1 MDYNTSRRGLVLPEY
16 GRNIQ
21 RMVNHVK
28 TIEDREERNRLAKAI
43 IQIMGTMNPH
53 LRDVAD
59 FKHKLWDHLAIISD
73 FELDVDS
80 PYPKPTR
87 EQIFKKPERLK
98 YLHSD
103 DIRFKHYGRVL
114 EDMIDK
120 AITYPD
126 GEEKNYLIEVILN
139 LMKKSYL
146 NWNRETVSDEL
157 IIHDLVYLSK
167 NRLTVPEGIKLKE
180 NKEFVSKPAPQQ
192 TFKKPSQQ
200 QTRKKNF
207 SSNNYKSKR

>member
-28 TIEDREERNRLAKAI
+28 TIDDSEERNRLAKAI

-59 FKHKLWDHLAIISD
+59 FKHKLWDHLAIIAD
-73 FELDVDS
+73 FELDVES

-87 EQIFKKPERLK
+87 AEIYQKPERLK
-98 YLHSD
+98 YQHSV

-114 EDMIDK
+114 EEMIAK
-120 AITYPD
+120 AITFEE

-139 LMKKSYL
+139 QMKKSFL
-146 NWNRETVSDEL
+146 TWNRDTVNDEL
-157 IIHDLVYLSK
+157 IYHDLMILSK
-167 NRLTVPEGIKLKE
+167 NRLRIPEGIKLKE
-180 NKEFVSKPAPQQ
+180 TKEFIVKPQSAP
-192 TFKKPSQQ
+192 KKMPPSNYKKNI
-200 QTRKKNF
+200 RKK
-207 SSNNYKSKR
+207 

>member
-28 TIEDREERNRLAKAI
+28 TVEDREERNRLAKAI

-80 PYPKPTR
+80 PYPTPTR
-87 EQIFKKPERLK
+87 EQIFKKPDRLK
-98 YLHSD
+98 YQHPD

-114 EDMIDK
+114 EDMIDN

-126 GEEKNYLIEVILN
+126 GEEKDYLIEVILN
-139 LMKKSYL
+139 LMKKSFL

-157 IIHDLVYLSK
+157 IFNDLVMLSR
-167 NRLTVPEGIKLKE
+167 NRLKVPEGIKLKE
-180 NKEFVSKPAPQQ
+180 NREFVSKPTQH
-192 TFKKPSQQ
+192 KKPTQHTQQ
-200 QTRKKNF
+200 PRKKTF
-207 SSNNYKSKR
+207 TGTNYKAKR

>member
-21 RMVNHVK
+21 RMVNYVK

-73 FELDVDS
+73 FELDVES

-87 EQIFKKPERLK
+87 EEIYQKPIRMK

-114 EDMIDK
+114 EEMIAK
-120 AITYPD
+120 AITFEE

-139 LMKKSYL
+139 QMKKSFL
-146 NWNRETVSDEL
+146 TWNRDSVNDEL
-157 IIHDLVYLSK
+157 IFHDLMILSK
-167 NRLTVPEGIKLKE
+167 NRLKIPEGLKLKE
-180 NKEFVSKPAPQQ
+180 TRDIVIKPQNPV
-192 TFKKPSQQ
+192 KKPSQ
-200 QTRKKNF
+200 
-207 SSNNYKSKR
+207 NNYKKNMRMKK